1 MNTLR
6 GMMIVTISKSTI
18 KALVLISCS
27 LILHSCEEQNTAQDE
42 NTTTSTW
49 IIKGASVYDGLG
61 NDPFI
66 ADVRIEQGIIAGIGS
81 FAAESGENVWQAN
94 GLALS
99 PGFIDPHSHH
109 DTKLMQQLA
118 PPSALGQGITTI
130 VSGLDGGASSF
141 GQPFIS
147 IDHNISLFTESPA
160 AINLAYFAPHD
171 TYREIVMGEDFKRAA
186 SEQELERMKQMLRRD
201 LEAGA
206 LGLSTGL
213 EYEPSLY
220 SVTEEV
226 IELAK
231 VAAQFGG
238 KYSSHIR
245 SEDVRVAEAIDEVL
259 TIARAANIPANI
271 SHIKLAMYSLHGDA
285 PSVIEKL
292 NTARSEGLDITADI
306 YPYDGW
312 KAPMAIL
319 MPERDYTDL
328 AAAQY
333 ALESIAAPASITIS
347 NYEGEPSFAGKT
359 LEELATEGN
368 TSPVDLMMQL
378 LQRAER
384 DKLNERVIGRNI
396 GTQDIETFMKWPFTA
411 ITTDGGIDDSHPR
424 GQGTFPRVLA
434 SYVRDNKVLT
444 LSEAIRKM
452 TSLPASNLGIT
463 DRGTLVQGLAADL
476 VLFDPDSIQDH
487 ATFDDSLQY
496 STGVAAV
503 WVNGELVW
511 DKGSATEARPGKIIR
526 RANSRT
532 SDI

>member
-1 MNTLR
+1 MKSINSYIR
-6 GMMIVTISKSTI
+6 AFSIS
-18 KALVLISCS
+18 ACLVFLLSCS
-27 LILHSCEEQNTAQDE
+27 EQNGSPDDFAAATV
-42 NTTTSTW
+42 W
-49 IIKGASVYDGLG
+49 IIKDALVYDGLG
-61 NDPFI
+61 NDPVT
-66 ADVRIEQGIIAGIGS
+66 ADVRVDNGIISGIGDFTAQS
-81 FAAESGENVWQAN
+81 NDKVWQAN

-118 PPSALGQGITTI
+118 PKSALAQGITTI

-141 GQPFIS
+141 GAPFVS
-147 IDHNISLFTESPA
+147 IEHNFQLFQENPA

-171 TYREIVMGEDFKRAA
+171 TYREIVMEDDFKRAA
-186 SEQELERMKQMLRRD
+186 NEEELESMRQMLRRD

-220 SVTEEV
+220 SLTEEV

-231 VAAQFGG
+231 VAASYGG

-245 SEDVRVAEAIDEVL
+245 SEDVKVTEAIDEVL
-259 TIARAANIPANI
+259 TIARGANISANI
-271 SHIKLAMYSLHGDA
+271 SHIKLAMYALHGDA
-285 PSVIEKL
+285 ESVLEKL
-292 NTARSEGLDITADI
+292 DRARSEGLDITADI

-319 MPERDYTDL
+319 MPERDYGDR
-328 AAAQY
+328 AAAEY
-333 ALESIAAPASITIS
+333 ALSSIAAASSITIS
-347 NYEGEPSFAGKT
+347 DYEGQPSYAGKT
-359 LEELATEGN
+359 LEGLAAEKEMD
-368 TSPVDLMMQL
+368 PIDLMMRL

-384 DKLNERVIGRNI
+384 DDLNERVIGRNI
-396 GTQDIETFMKWPFTA
+396 GQADIETFMQWPFTA

-424 GQGTFPRVLA
+424 GQGTFSRVLA
-434 SYVRDNKVLT
+434 TYVRDKQVLT

-452 TSLPASNLGIT
+452 TSLPAHNLGIA
-463 DRGTLVQGLAADL
+463 DRGILQQGFAADL
-476 VLFDPDSIQDH
+476 VLFDPASIQDH

-496 STGVAAV
+496 STGIDAV

-511 DKGSATEARPGKIIR
+511 DKGDVTDARPGQLIR
-526 RANSRT
+526 RQNT
-532 SDI
+532 PGD

>member
-1 MNTLR
+1 MILSNQNIR
-6 GMMIVTISKSTI
+6 G
-18 KALVLISCS
+18 LVLGICLSFLYACS
-27 LILHSCEEQNTAQDE
+27 EQTGTSDKSS
-42 NTTTSTW
+42 TSSTW
-49 IIKGASVYDGLG
+49 IIKNALVYDGLG
-61 NDPFI
+61 GDPVN
-66 ADVRIEQGIIAGIGS
+66 ADVRIENGIIAGIGDYE
-81 FAAESGENVWQAN
+81 AEPDDNVWQAN

-118 PPSALGQGITTI
+118 PKSALGQGITTI
-130 VSGLDGGASSF
+130 VSGLDGGASTF
-141 GQPFIS
+141 GAPFVS
-147 IDHNISLFTESPA
+147 IAHNFSVFQENPA

-171 TYREIVMGEDFKRAA
+171 SYREIVMGDDFKRAA
-186 SEQELERMKQMLRRD
+186 TAEELEQMATMLRRD

-220 SVTEEV
+220 SETNEV

-231 VAAQFGG
+231 IAAQYGG

-245 SEDVRVAEAIDEVL
+245 SEDIKVTEAIDEVL
-259 TIARAANIPANI
+259 TIAREANIPANI
-271 SHIKLAMYSLHGDA
+271 SHIKLAMYELHGDA
-285 PSVIEKL
+285 ASVLEKL
-292 NTARSEGLDITADI
+292 NKARDEGLDITADI

-319 MPERDYTDL
+319 MPERDYTDR
-328 AAAQY
+328 AAAEY
-333 ALESIAAPASITIS
+333 SLNSIAAPSSITIS
-347 NYEGEPSFAGKT
+347 DYDGEPSYAGKT
-359 LEELATEGN
+359 LEELAIEEELD
-368 TSPVDLMMQL
+368 PADLMMQL

-384 DKLNERVIGRNI
+384 DGLNERVIGRNI
-396 GTQDIETFMKWPFTA
+396 GEQDIQTFMQWPFTA

-434 SYVRDNKVLT
+434 SYVRDKNVVS

-452 TSLPASNLGIT
+452 TSLPAHNLGIA
-463 DRGTLVQGLAADL
+463 DRGTLRQGFAADL

-487 ATFDDSLQY
+487 ATFEDSLQY
-496 STGVAAV
+496 STGIDAV

-511 DKGSATEARPGKIIR
+511 NKGSVTDARPGKIIR
-526 RANSRT
+526 RNNAKN
-532 SDI
+532 D